1 MKNLGLITGTI
12 VGVAGLLFQNRNG
25 FIHFTGGEK
34 IPGRSVCPQGLQRE
48 GGEQGGTE

>member
-1 MKNLGLITGTI
+1 
-12 VGVAGLLFQNRNG
+12 VAGLLFQNRNG

-34 IPGRSVCPQGLQRE
+34 IPRRSVCPHGLQRE